1 MQKSKILVYV
11 MIDYNHC
18 DGLVRFNTMN
28 DDKYYFDEDE
38 YAVRANRSG
47 KKFTLGDKFR

>member
-1 MQKSKILVYV
+1 M
-11 MIDYNHC
+11 H
-18 DGLVRFNTMN
+18 

-47 KKFTLGDKFR
+47 KKFTLGDKVQVKLIKADLRLRQVDFSYVVER